1 MEYDDL
7 PEAEIKPIKS
17 ISKVWIIPIVA
28 LFIGA
33 WMVYYAWS
41 NQGPLITIT
50 FKEAEG
56 LEVDSTKIKFRDLTI
71 GKIVDLKI
79 TENFDGI
86 EVTARLNTGTERLL
100 TKDTKFWI
108 VKPRIGKTGISG
120 LSTILSGGYIE
131 LSPGEDDDRTDEF
144 VGLET
149 PPITPIGTPGLHIT
163 LNSDDEFAFSPGDPI
178 IYKGLTVGTFEDVYF
193 NFEERVV
200 YYNAFINAPYHQLVT
215 ENTRFW
221 NASGI
226 KLDMSADGI
235 SMHVG
240 NVETLL
246 TNGATFGVPE
256 GMPRGE
262 SITEREYFTIYPS
275 YEKASIARY
284 KSYVDYVILV
294 SDSIRGLHK
303 GAPVEYRGIKLG
315 EVASTNIH
323 IPDHT
328 RLLEDAIRIPVL
340 IRLQPGRVGL
350 PDNEVGQENMRV
362 QNLYW
367 VKKGLKATLRTGNL
381 LTGSLF
387 VELQHFDEP
396 VDDVETYGEYSVI
409 PITEDSFSQIT
420 KKASVFMDSLNSLP
434 LDGLSA
440 DARKLMVELTE
451 TVKSFKGTSE
461 EISKVV
467 HDANDD
473 QITEK
478 IAELLQQ
485 MTQLT
490 TDFSEGS
497 TTYEELNNSLRV
509 LQSTLHELQPVLK
522 QVKNKPNSLIFN
534 SRGQEDDVEPKRYV
548 EPGKE

>member
-1 MEYDDL
+1 MEYDNL

-50 FKEAEG
+50 FKAAEG
-56 LEVDSTKIKFRDLTI
+56 LEVDSTKIKYRDLTV
-71 GKIVDLKI
+71 GKIVDLQL
-79 TENFDGI
+79 TDNFDGI
-86 EVTARLNTGTERLL
+86 EVTARLNNGTERLL
-100 TKDTKFWI
+100 TKGTKFWI

-120 LSTILSGGYIE
+120 LSTIFSGGYIE
-131 LSPGEDDDRTDEF
+131 LSPGEDEERTDEF
-144 VGLET
+144 VGLEN

-221 NASGI
+221 NASGVR
-226 KLDMSADGI
+226 LDMSADGI

-262 SITEREYFTIYPS
+262 PITEREYFTIYPS

-396 VDDVETYGEYSVI
+396 VNDVETYGEYTVI

-420 KKASVFMDSLNSLP
+420 KKASVFMDSLNSMP
-434 LDGLSA
+434 LDELSA
-440 DARKLMVELTE
+440 DARKLMAELTE
-451 TVKSFKGTSE
+451 TVKSFKGTSD

-467 HDANDD
+467 HDANND

-490 TDFSEGS
+490 ADFSEGS